1 MDQNKINQL
10 SSILKRLNAGESPQ
24 RVKKETQDFL
34 ASVSPEELATAEQQ
48 LVEAGLAPEDL
59 RHLCSAHMEMMG
71 GELAAMKAKL
81 PLGHVIYTFVIEHE
95 IILGFLDE
103 LEVLNQAVQKSTEH
117 DAAKSTIK
125 ELNGLAD
132 NLIGAEPHH
141 KREEDVLFPEV
152 EARGLSGPPRIMR
165 MEHVDLR
172 QRKHELKDILE
183 MALKIDFASFRKK
196 LDAASKLLILTL
208 RDHIFKENNILYP
221 AAIQIVPEPAVW
233 KHMKAECDKIGY
245 CAFTPK
251 VH

>member
-10 SSILKRLNAGESPQ
+10 SNILKRLNAGENPQ
-24 RVKKETQDFL
+24 RVKKETQEFL
-34 ASVSPEELATAEQQ
+34 ASVGPEELAAAEQQ

-81 PLGHVIYTFVIEHE
+81 PQGHMIHTFVIEHE
-95 IILGFLDE
+95 IILEFLSA
-103 LEVLNQAVQKSTEH
+103 LEALNQTVQKSAER
-117 DAAKSTIK
+117 DAVQSTLG
-125 ELNGLAD
+125 ELNGLVD

-165 MEHVDLR
+165 MEHIDLR
-172 QRKHELKDILE
+172 HRKRELKDILGI
-183 MALKIDFASFRKK
+183 AAQIDFVSFRKK
-196 LDAASKLLILTL
+196 LDAASKLLVLTL

-221 AAIQIVPEPAVW
+221 AAIQIIPEPEVW
-233 KHMKAECDKIGY
+233 KRMKIECDKIGY

-251 VH
+251 VG